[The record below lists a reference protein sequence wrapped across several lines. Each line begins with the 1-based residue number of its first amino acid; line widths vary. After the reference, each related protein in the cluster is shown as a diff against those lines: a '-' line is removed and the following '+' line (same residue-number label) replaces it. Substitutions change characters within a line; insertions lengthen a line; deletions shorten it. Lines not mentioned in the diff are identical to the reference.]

1 MGYNDAKV
9 GKGKLILVQPHF
21 NKSKRMLTGTGRARQ
36 YNVSGKSV
44 PLHPLK
50 RKQASKLLYSM
61 QNKYLFRRYLLFAI
75 ALFINAMGIA
85 YITKANLGTSPIT
98 SVTYVASMFTPLTM
112 GQWTIILNL
121 LFVLL
126 ELPFMTRRQVRE
138 DLRMYLTQIVIT
150 FVFGLC
156 IDLCMGIIH
165 NLNPITYISK
175 IANLLIGC
183 VILAVGIALEVK
195 ADVAM
200 MAGEYFVRVLVK
212 KFHRDFGYLK
222 LAFDW
227 SLVAVAVAL
236 SLVFMGG
243 VYGVR
248 EGTVIAALLVGPIVH
263 FVTPYYRFIDRWI
276 TDKQAVSIQSAVPA
290 ADTPHTV
297 ITIAREFGSGGHLL
311 GEMLAR
317 ELGIKLYDKEFIH
330 LAAQKSGIDEEYI
343 RRNEQSIPSFWLKC
357 ILAAGSEASRER
369 SLSPDDVLFVAE
381 SNIIRELAA
390 QGPCI
395 IVGRCADYVLQDR
408 PRLIKVFCYADPQS
422 LYHRCTTEYGVPA
435 DKAQAE
441 IARVNRNRI
450 AHYEYYTGGRWGD
463 PHRYDLMLNTGSMG
477 LQTACE
483 LVAGLYRKEA
493 TATGKPS

>member
-1 MGYNDAKV
+1 
-9 GKGKLILVQPHF
+9 
-21 NKSKRMLTGTGRARQ
+21 
-36 YNVSGKSV
+36 
-44 PLHPLK
+44 
-50 RKQASKLLYSM
+50 M
-61 QNKYLFRRYLLFAI
+61 QNKYLIRRYLLFAI
-75 ALFINAMGIA
+75 ALFINAMGVA
-85 YITKANLGTSPIT
+85 YITKASLGTSPIT
-98 SVTYVASMFTPLTM
+98 SITYVASMFTPLSM
-112 GQWTIILNL
+112 GQWTIVLNL

-138 DLRMYLTQIVIT
+138 DLRMYLSQVVIT
-150 FVFGLC
+150 FFFGLC
-156 IDLCMGIIH
+156 IDLCMFIIQG
-165 NLNPITYISK
+165 LNPVAYLSQMV
-175 IANLLIGC
+175 NLLIGC

-227 SLVAVAVAL
+227 TLVALAVML

-263 FVTPYYRFIDRWI
+263 FVSPWYRFVDRWI
-276 TDKQAVSIQSAVPA
+276 SPQPATGIQASASPA
-290 ADTPHTV
+290 AGEEPHTV
-297 ITIAREFGSGGHLL
+297 ITIAREYGSGGHLL
-311 GEMLAR
+311 GEMLAK

-330 LAAQKSGIDEEYI
+330 LAAQKSGIDEDYI
-343 RRNEQSIPSFWLKC
+343 HRNEQSIPSFWLKC
-357 ILAAGSEASRER
+357 ILAAGSETARER

-390 QGPCI
+390 KGPCI

-408 PRLIKVFCYADPQS
+408 PHLVKVFCYADAQS
-422 LYHRCTTEYGVPA
+422 LYRRCTEEYGVPA
-435 DKAQAE
+435 DKAKAE

-450 AHYEYYTGGRWGD
+450 AHYEYYTGERWGD

-477 LQTACE
+477 LETACR
-483 LVAGLYRKEA
+483 LVAGLY
-493 TATGKPS
+493 GKSLHAST